1 MGMDPTRTTTRDIRR
16 QNRSALLSKLFFEG
30 PRSRLELSQLT
41 GLSSATVSTVTAELI
56 DDRLVVEAGQ
66 VESNGGRPRVLLRV
80 DPAYGYVI
88 GVDVGETGVTVEL
101 FDLAMRRCGSVIR
114 PLASIQPTPDAV
126 VAEVVAG
133 IADVLALGGTRV
145 PEEADIVVASGLTSG
160 DREPAGAPESDVP
173 IDESAVI
180 GIGIGVPGIVEQ
192 GDVVLVHAPTIGWSS
207 VPLAAM
213 LADRGVTPP
222 VFVGNGAKT
231 QAQAEMWFGAAR
243 GVRHAVVALVG
254 SGVGA
259 AVITDGDPYQGV
271 SSSAG
276 EWGHTTLV
284 YGGRACRCGSRGCL
298 EAYVGAESI
307 LDRYA
312 EASRRKRVD
321 AQPVPDRA
329 RPAGSDFGSAGGSAG
344 EAAAID
350 ELIVAAGKAGAGD
363 SVEAT
368 LIAETI
374 GYLGAG
380 IGNLVNMFNPERVVL
395 GGWAGLALGAALLP
409 QIRVAARQ
417 HALAHPYGQVSIELS
432 HLGPDA
438 VALGAA
444 TLPLAEFLA
453 RGEDPR

>member
-1 MGMDPTRTTTRDIRR
+1 MAMDPTRTTTRDIRR
-16 QNRSALLSKLFFEG
+16 QNRSALLSKLFFDG

-56 DDRLVVEAGQ
+56 DDQLVVEAGQ

-80 DPAYGYVI
+80 DPAFGYVI

-101 FDLAMRRCGSVIR
+101 FDLAMQRHASDFR
-114 PLASIQPTPDAV
+114 PLSSVQPSPAAV
-126 VAEVVAG
+126 VAEVIAG
-133 IADVLALGGTRV
+133 IEGVLAAGRDPD
-145 PEEADIVVASGLTSG
+145 PEGAAPRSG
-160 DREPAGAPESDVP
+160 EFAPVP
-173 IDESAVI
+173 IDASAVI

-192 GDVVLVHAPTIGWSS
+192 GETVLVHAPTIGWSS
-207 VPLAAM
+207 VPLVDM
-213 LADRGVTPP
+213 LAAEGVAAP

-259 AVITDGDPYQGV
+259 AVITDGAPYQGV

-276 EWGHTTLV
+276 EWGHTTMV
-284 YGGRACRCGSRGCL
+284 YGGRSCRCGAQGCL

-307 LDRYA
+307 LDRYKA
-312 EASRRKRVD
+312 
-321 AQPVPDRA
+321 
-329 RPAGSDFGSAGGSAG
+329 AGGSSADG
-344 EAAAID
+344 RSEVAAID
-350 ELIVAAGKAGAGD
+350 ALIAGAQSGSRD
-363 SVEAT
+363 SIERV
-368 LIAETI
+368 LIDETI
-374 GYLGAG
+374 DFLGAG

-395 GGWAGLALGAALLP
+395 GGWAGLALGTALLR
-409 QIRVAARQ
+409 QVRAAAERQ
-417 HALAHPYGQVSIELS
+417 ALAHPYGQVSIELS
-432 HLGPDA
+432 QLGADA